1 MSAADQLWRVN
12 NEYRKRLGKVERY
25 VDLLEQLMVARAIG
39 SGDSLM
45 AVLEVLQYAHGELN
59 ALEEEHRGWRYRY
72 FYDSSDSKRMVQD
85 DADINRALAH
95 FSQMRPIH
103 EQRLYA
109 VYTALVNT
117 PRPDPDITAFPSGD
131 LWELLHFAFDDLAA
145 FIVSPDNT
153 VNA

>member
-25 VDLLEQLMVARAIG
+25 VDLLEQLMVSRAGG
-39 SGDSLM
+39 SDDLM
-45 AVLEVLQYAHGELN
+45 TVLEALQFAHSALN

-72 FYDSSDSKRMVQD
+72 FYDAADSKRMVQD
-85 DADINRALAH
+85 DGDINRALAH
-95 FSQMRPIH
+95 FSRMRPTH
-103 EQRLYA
+103 EQRLYE

-131 LWELLHFAFDDLAA
+131 LWEMLRFAFDDLAA